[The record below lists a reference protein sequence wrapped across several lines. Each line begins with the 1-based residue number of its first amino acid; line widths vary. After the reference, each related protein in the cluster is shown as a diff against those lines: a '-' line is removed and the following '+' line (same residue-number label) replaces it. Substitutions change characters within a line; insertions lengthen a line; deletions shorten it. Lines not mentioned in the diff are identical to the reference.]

1 MCSSDLR
8 SNYVCRQR
16 VTELEATDSGQG
28 TLEIEEFGASLRGE
42 IDRLLAWSRRT
53 PTGDRAELDW
63 APSER
68 AWQAVTVG
76 SDECP
81 GGSRCPQGG
90 VCFSETARHAAAEAD
105 VIVVNLHLY
114 GLDVA
119 ASGAIFPEHD
129 VVVVDEAHQL
139 EDVMSDTVGVQIT
152 GGRFTGLAAAL
163 RRILD
168 DPAVVA
174 PIAEA
179 PQAVRDTLGPL
190 LNQRLTVPLP
200 TEVNDLLLD
209 LRNRTQAALTALRA
223 IDTTVDEARQ
233 RVLRGQQLATRALLN
248 MVDAYRRGEAL
259 SLDGDVIDILRRAL
273 AQADADPAFAAEVLA
288 LPGEM
293 FLGDQMA
300 EVDVEA
306 IHTARQAARAQV
318 GHALNAELALMY
330 ERLTDTGPYRI
341 DGASIGRRALRN
353 ACLSYLAAAGSES
366 AVERLDKQ
374 FHAAGNMTDVLAALT
389 NLVEFERPER
399 DKALAK
405 FYEDWSQDDLVVD
418 KWFGVQAMSSLPG
431 TLDRVK
437 ALTRHKA
444 FDFKNPNRLRA
455 LVAAFAHANQVRFH
469 DAGGAGYA
477 FLADQII
484 ALDPFSATVARSE
497 EHTSE
502 LQSLAYHVCR
512 LLLEK

>member
-1 MCSSDLR
+1 MCSSDLVP
-8 SNYVCRQR
+8 S
-16 VTELEATDSGQG
+16 L
-28 TLEIEEFGASLRGE
+28 LRGFSAPVKLRTLSL
-42 IDRLLAWSRRT
+42 DRLVFLAKH
-53 PTGDRAELDW
+53 D
-63 APSER
+63 
-68 AWQAVTVG
+68 
-76 SDECP
+76 SDP
-81 GGSRCPQGG
+81 
-90 VCFSETARHAAAEAD
+90 FARWEA
-105 VIVVNLHLY
+105 
-114 GLDVA
+114 
-119 ASGAIFPEHD
+119 
-129 VVVVDEAHQL
+129 
-139 EDVMSDTVGVQIT
+139 
-152 GGRFTGLAAAL
+152 
-163 RRILD
+163 
-168 DPAVVA
+168 
-174 PIAEA
+174 
-179 PQAVRDTLGPL
+179 
-190 LNQRLTVPLP
+190 
-200 TEVNDLLLD
+200 
-209 LRNRTQAALTALRA
+209 
-223 IDTTVDEARQ
+223 
-233 RVLRGQQLATRALLN
+233 GQQLATRALLN

-484 ALDPFSATVARSE
+484 ALDPFNATVAARVMQPLAAWRRHESGRR
-497 EHTSE
+497 E
-502 LQSLAYHVCR
+502 LMQRELRRILAQPNVSKNVYEVATKSLSPS
-512 LLLEK
+512 